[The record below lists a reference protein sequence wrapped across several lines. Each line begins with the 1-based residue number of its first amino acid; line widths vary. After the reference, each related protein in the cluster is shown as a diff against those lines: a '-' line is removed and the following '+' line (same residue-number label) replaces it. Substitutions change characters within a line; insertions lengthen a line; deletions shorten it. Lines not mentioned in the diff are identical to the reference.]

1 MRFQMLK
8 LTPLAIFAAL
18 LLLGIAKANAA
29 EPRPWLCRDKP
40 AVSASKPMHFEAQ
53 CRGARRWQLFFLA
66 FDPSGG
72 HDGFTI
78 ARSHSL
84 GSEATTGS
92 LESGRYF
99 AVALYLEGGH
109 WVCPAAV
116 EDTARGGAVIANLAY
131 SDGVGG
137 SCSLKVSPK

>member
-1 MRFQMLK
+1 M
-8 LTPLAIFAAL
+8 
-18 LLLGIAKANAA
+18 
-29 EPRPWLCRDKP
+29 
-40 AVSASKPMHFEAQ
+40 SFEAQ
-53 CRGARRWQLFFLA
+53 CRGARRWQLFFMA

-78 ARSHSL
+78 ARSHNL
-84 GSEATTGS
+84 GSEATTGT

-99 AVALYLEGGH
+99 AVALYLAEGH

-116 EDTARGGAVIANLAY
+116 ESTGGGGAVIADLAY
-131 SDGVGG
+131 SDGGGG

>member
-1 MRFQMLK
+1 MPRLSRCM
-8 LTPLAIFAAL
+8 IFAAL
-18 LLLGIAKANAA
+18 LLLGVAKAGAA

-40 AVSASKPMHFEAQ
+40 ALSASKPMRFEAQ
-53 CRGARRWQLFFLA
+53 CHGARRWQLFFMA

-84 GSEATTGS
+84 GSEATTGT

-99 AVALYLEGGH
+99 AVALYLEGGR

-131 SDGVGG
+131 SDGGGG

>member
-1 MRFQMLK
+1 MRNF
-8 LTPLAIFAAL
+8 TRSLAFAAL
-18 LLLGIAKANAA
+18 LLFVSIGKAAAA

-40 AVSASKPMHFEAQ
+40 AVSASKPMRFEAE
-53 CRGARRWQLFFLA
+53 CHGTRRWQLFFMA

-78 ARSHSL
+78 ARSNPL
-84 GSEATTGS
+84 GSAATNGT

-99 AVALYLEGGH
+99 AVALYLAAGH

-116 EDTARGGAVIANLAY
+116 EENAGRGSTAIADLTY
-131 SDGVGG
+131 SDGGAG
-137 SCSLKVSPK
+137 SCSLRVEAR

>member
-1 MRFQMLK
+1 MRNFIRS
-8 LTPLAIFAAL
+8 LAVSGLVLFVSMGKAA
-18 LLLGIAKANAA
+18 AA

-40 AVSASKPMHFEAQ
+40 AVSASKPMRFEAE
-53 CRGARRWQLFFLA
+53 CHGARRWQLFFMA

-78 ARSHSL
+78 ARSNPL
-84 GSEATTGS
+84 GAATTNGT

-99 AVALYLEGGH
+99 AVALYLAAGH

-116 EDTARGGAVIANLAY
+116 EENASRSSMAIADLTY
-131 SDGVGG
+131 SDGGAS
-137 SCSLKVSPK
+137 SCSLKVDAR

>member
-1 MRFQMLK
+1 MPNVARS
-8 LTPLAIFAAL
+8 AILAAL
-18 LLLGIAKANAA
+18 LLVGVSRAGAA

-40 AVSASKPMHFEAQ
+40 AVSASKPMRFEAQ
-53 CRGARRWQLFFLA
+53 CRGARRWQLFFMA

-78 ARSHSL
+78 ARSGNL
-84 GSEATTGS
+84 GSGATTGT

-99 AVALYLEGGH
+99 AVALYLAEGH

-116 EDTARGGAVIANLAY
+116 EDAAGRGGAVIADLTY
-131 SDGVGG
+131 SDGGGG
-137 SCSLKVSPK
+137 SCSLRVNPK